1 MANPEQSSAEFITTR
16 NVAILGYASVI
27 TCGLKAMIKWM
38 FQPKLEKHERFVQV
52 PGLPFFGV
60 WFQLG
65 PGPVNFYAKLKEFG
79 PKFGHEGAYEM
90 TIFGRRVIVLC
101 SMEARLQFA
110 SYSPKHI
117 DKHDLFSQSEFTG
130 GCGFSNGQTWA
141 RERRFL
147 APHLSLQAVR
157 NVFPNI
163 QHLTQQLAAAVA
175 KEQRERGTV
184 NFTKLFISY
193 SIDVLGIVALGVNFN
208 MLETGQPHPMY
219 EQMRKMWSATVY
231 RAISPFPFWKI
242 PFFGNIDGYQTAAAN
257 FLEYF
262 ANTNDDEK
270 VETSAFGEKL
280 RHALATSKVNSHEA
294 LDYVKTLEFAGHH
307 PPATLLMF
315 AFYHL
320 AKMPELQKVV
330 AEELMALPAGIGLE
344 EDQVNSLVWT
354 RALYLE
360 CLRMHMHVFSEYRT
374 LCELN
379 ILGRRV
385 PAGTS
390 IFTDMFS
397 LVTHHYNKTS
407 EVGTDLTAFR
417 PSRWVAPDGSPVHSP
432 DFETVEFGFG
442 ARRCPGIPL
451 TSSYVPLAIAT
462 LLQRFELEAWTGP
475 QLTQKWPA
483 DYPSTDVVIGVKL
496 RAGTP

>member
-1 MANPEQSSAEFITTR
+1 M
-16 NVAILGYASVI
+16 
-27 TCGLKAMIKWM
+27 
-38 FQPKLEKHERFVQV
+38 
-52 PGLPFFGV
+52 
-60 WFQLG
+60 
-65 PGPVNFYAKLKEFG
+65 
-79 PKFGHEGAYEM
+79 
-90 TIFGRRVIVLC
+90 
-101 SMEARLQFA
+101 
-110 SYSPKHI
+110 
-117 DKHDLFSQSEFTG
+117 
-130 GCGFSNGQTWA
+130 
-141 RERRFL
+141 
-147 APHLSLQAVR
+147 
-157 NVFPNI
+157 
-163 QHLTQQLAAAVA
+163 TQQLAAAVA

-262 ANTNDDEK
+262 ANTNDDGK

-442 ARRCPGIPL
+442 ARRCPGIAL
-451 TSSYVPLAIAT
+451 TSPYVPLAIAT

-475 QLTQKWPA
+475 QLTQKWPT

-496 RAGTP
+496 RADTP